1 MIRANRLRIA
11 AIGVIVLLCGC
22 SPRQSLIEEASEREF
37 GSSAYGCA
45 DTIAVAKAAGVD
57 YVKTVDAAKRKER
70 AALKLLFR
78 LTTDARFD
86 AASAQGHAVVL
97 GSLLRRLGDKFF
109 ASCLVEMD
117 VETREA
123 VGEEISYDMG
133 EADSPAEPEWRA
145 KYPKTFAACS
155 GPAVRRPGK

>member
-1 MIRANRLRIA
+1 MIA
-11 AIGVIVLLCGC
+11 VLCGC
-22 SPRQSLIEEASEREF
+22 GPRQSLIQEASEREF

-45 DTIAVAKAAGVD
+45 DTIAVAEAAGVD
-57 YVKTVDAAKRKER
+57 YVKTVGAAERKDR
-70 AALKLLFR
+70 AALKLLLR

-86 AASAQGHAVVL
+86 AASGEGHAAVL

-123 VGEEISYDMG
+123 IGTEISYDMG
-133 EADSPAEPEWRA
+133 EVDGPAEPEWRA

-155 GPAVRRPGK
+155 GPAVRSPSK